1 LLSAFQPETTWKNI
15 CLEWFFRIG
24 QQARGRAMLQRLARE
39 DDMST
44 QKILGGGVAVIT
56 GAAGGIGE
64 GLAHVAADLGMR
76 LVLADIAAD
85 RLHEVADQLAATGS
99 EVLPVTTDVRDPA
112 ALDRL
117 AHETY
122 EHFGEV
128 RLLINNAGIE
138 ALGYTWELSA
148 EQWNRVIDINVL
160 GVIHGVRAFA
170 GRMVKAGK
178 PAFIANVSSVGGLSM
193 MPIQTPYILSKH
205 AVLSFSECLYLEMQ
219 QAKALIRVSAVLP
232 GAVAT
237 RIFDDAPGG
246 SNPRSV
252 DNHRAAMKHVLSAH
266 GMAPIDAARLI
277 VDQIAEGRFWVS
289 PHPEMMQESAE
300 RRAAHLAGLMTPA
313 LTAEGLSL
321 LGD

>member
-1 LLSAFQPETTWKNI
+1 
-15 CLEWFFRIG
+15 
-24 QQARGRAMLQRLARE
+24 
-39 DDMST
+39 MST
-44 QKILGGGVAVIT
+44 KKILGGGVAVIT

-76 LVLADIAAD
+76 LVLADIAVD
-85 RLHEVADQLAATGS
+85 RLHDVADQLAAAGS

-117 AHETY
+117 AHEAY

-148 EQWNRVIDINVL
+148 EQWDRVIEINVL

-170 GRMVKAGK
+170 GRMIAAGK
-178 PAFIANVSSVGGLSM
+178 PAFISNVSSIGGLGM

-205 AVLSFSECLYLEMQ
+205 AVLSFSECLYLEME
-219 QAKALIRVSAVLP
+219 QAKAPIRVSAVLP
-232 GAVAT
+232 GAVST

-246 SNPRSV
+246 ANPKSI
-252 DNHRAAMKHVLSAH
+252 DGHRAAMKHVLSEH

-277 VDQIAEGRFWVS
+277 MDQIAEGRFWVS
-289 PHPEMMQESAE
+289 PHPEVMRASAE
-300 RRAAHLAGLMTPA
+300 RRAAHLAGLQTPA
-313 LTAEGLSL
+313 LTSEGRSL
-321 LGD
+321 LAE

>member
-1 LLSAFQPETTWKNI
+1 
-15 CLEWFFRIG
+15 
-24 QQARGRAMLQRLARE
+24 
-39 DDMST
+39 MST
-44 QKILGGGVAVIT
+44 RKVLGGGVAVIT

-76 LVLADIAAD
+76 LVLADIAVD
-85 RLHEVADQLAATGS
+85 RLHDVADQLAATGS

-117 AHETY
+117 ANEAY

-138 ALGYTWELSA
+138 ALGYSWELSA

-170 GRMVKAGK
+170 GRMIQTGK
-178 PAFIANVSSVGGLSM
+178 PAFISNVSSIGGLSM

-205 AVLSFSECLYLEMQ
+205 AVLSFSECLYLEMEQ
-219 QAKALIRVSAVLP
+219 LKAPIHVSAVLP
-232 GAVAT
+232 GAVST

-246 SNPRSV
+246 ANPKSI
-252 DNHRAAMKHVLSAH
+252 DGHRAAMKHVLSAH

-277 VDQIAEGRFWVS
+277 LDQIAEGRFWVS
-289 PHPEMMQESAE
+289 PHPEVMRESAE
-300 RRAAHLAGLMTPA
+300 RRAAHLSALAMPA
-313 LTAEGLSL
+313 LTAEGRSL
-321 LGD
+321 LAE